1 MTVADVRKLVE
12 AAPRFVL
19 REPVAEPEAPAW
31 ALPPPIS
38 AAELRDSRLAPR
50 VIVENYLH
58 ADVAALIGQGGTS
71 KTSMSLHEAIC
82 IVLGRDLW
90 GLEVKAPGPVLI
102 VTAEDRREF
111 LVARLRRM
119 AEALDLSAA
128 ELAKVMDGVRIAD
141 FTGAV
146 RRLTIVAGDV
156 VEVAAFAH
164 ELVRGCIAAEFHPV
178 LVQFD
183 PMVSF
188 GVGESRVNDA
198 EQGLVHAA
206 RVIVA
211 GLDCAVRFVHHTG
224 KASAR
229 DRVQDQYAGRGGSA
243 LADGCRMVHVMT
255 AADDAELQRATG
267 ESLAEG
273 ESAFMLSRPKMTYAP
288 PQTAPIYIKRTGYRF
303 ARLRTLQAPSADERA
318 ATMGEQVA
326 RFIAAEL
333 HAGRQHTKNT
343 IEQLRP
349 ENLSRND
356 VRAALAWLVARG
368 RLTELP
374 RLGPDGKRLATGA
387 RTYLVTSR
395 GEPMAETPA

>member
-1 MTVADVRKLVE
+1 MST
-12 AAPRFVL
+12 AAAIL
-19 REPVAEPEAPAW
+19 RAAQAEPEANMPVW
-31 ALPPPIS
+31 GLPPAIS
-38 AAELRDSRLAPR
+38 AAELREARLTPR

-90 GLEVKAPGPVLI
+90 GQEVKAPGPVLI

-111 LVARLRRM
+111 LVARLRLM
-119 AEALDLSAA
+119 AEALALSAV
-128 ELAKVMDGVRIAD
+128 ELARVMDGVRILD

-146 RRLTIVAGDV
+146 QRLTIIAGDV
-156 VEVAAFAH
+156 VEVADFPH
-164 ELVRGCIAAEFHPV
+164 ELVRVCLSADFHPA

-198 EQGLVHAA
+198 EQGLVHAG

-229 DRVQDQYAGRGGSA
+229 EKVQDQYAGRGGSA

-255 AADDAELQRATG
+255 AVDDAELQRATG
-267 ESLAEG
+267 ESLAAG
-273 ESAFMLSRPKMTYAP
+273 ESAFMLARPKVTYAP

-303 ARLRTLQAPSADERA
+303 ERLRALQAPTTEERA
-318 ATMGEQVA
+318 ASMGEQVA

-333 HAGRQHTKNT
+333 QAGRQHTRNT

-349 ENLSRND
+349 DNLTRAE
-356 VRAALAWLVARG
+356 VRTALAWLTAQG
-368 RLTELP
+368 RLQEVP
-374 RLGPDGKRLATGA
+374 RVNAEGKRPATGA
-387 RTYLVTSR
+387 RSYLTACR
-395 GEPMAETPA
+395 GEPMASPAL